1 MYKPASLRR
10 HLTAAVPELAR
21 DPDKLSLMVKSGRVA
36 CAGSASL
43 SFEYRYGLQLV
54 VLDYAGSADAIVLP
68 ILVWMRTHQA
78 EYFDNPQ
85 QRDGNFRFEAE
96 YNNAST
102 IDLLVELQLTE
113 SVHVQPISSDATAPS
128 ASFQVNHL
136 GETQHPG
143 KIDTAE
149 RWAFWAKDQLL
160 AEWDY
165 DPREFDHAPRME
177 S

>member
-21 DPDKLSLMVKSGRVA
+21 APDKLSLLVKSGRVA

-43 SFEYRYGLQLV
+43 SFEYRYTLQLV
-54 VLDYAGSADAIVLP
+54 VLDYAGEADAIVLP
-68 ILVWMRTHQA
+68 TLVWMRTHQP

-85 QRDGNFRFEAE
+85 QRDANFLFEAE
-96 YNNAST
+96 YNNATT
-102 IDLLVELQLTE
+102 IDLLIELQLTE
-113 SVHVQPISSDATAPS
+113 RVRVQPVGADATAPGR
-128 ASFQVNHL
+128 FQIEHL
-136 GETQHPG
+136 GEPPHPG
-143 KIDTAE
+143 KIETAE
-149 RWAFWAKDQLL
+149 RWSFWFKDDLL

-165 DPREFDHAPRME
+165 DPRTFDHAPRME